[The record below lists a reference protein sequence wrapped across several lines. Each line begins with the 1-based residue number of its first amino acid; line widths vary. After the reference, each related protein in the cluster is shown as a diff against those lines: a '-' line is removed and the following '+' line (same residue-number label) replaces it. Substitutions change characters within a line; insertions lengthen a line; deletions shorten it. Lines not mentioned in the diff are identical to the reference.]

1 MVPVQV
7 DSWAVAAVVVDEVVV
22 VVVVAVVA
30 EAVEMEPAE
39 ITFFISIYVVCL
51 RCAVRIYTWMGF
63 CPEGANGMFGF
74 W

>member
-51 RCAVRIYTWMGF
+51 RCARSAFILGWDSVRRAQME
-63 CPEGANGMFGF
+63 C
-74 W
+74 